1 MLGGENNVAKVTFD
15 ISMSLDGFIT
25 GPNDSVEQGLGEGG
39 EQLHRWLYDLDS
51 WRERHGLDGGESTR
65 DAEILDEAFRN
76 VGAVVIGRR
85 MFDIA
90 EEEWGDNP
98 PFHVPVF
105 IVTHRPRQ
113 TIVKEGGT
121 SYIFVTEGVEAAS
134 EQARAAAGDKD
145 ISIGGGADIIQ
156 QFLKAGMVDELQIH
170 IVPLLLG
177 SGTRLFEQ
185 PGLEQ
190 VKLERARV
198 VDSPTVTHVKYRVVR

>member
-1 MLGGENNVAKVTFD
+1 MAKVTFD

-105 IVTHRPRQ
+105 IVTYRPRQ

>member
-1 MLGGENNVAKVTFD
+1 VAKVTFD

>member
-1 MLGGENNVAKVTFD
+1 MAKVTFD

>member
-105 IVTHRPRQ
+105 IVTYRPRQ